1 MSYQKIFDENIKS
14 DLLINTNLL
23 TKVSISSFYCCEKE
37 SYHMN
42 IWIIWEEF
50 NDTIT

>member
-37 SYHMN
+37 SYPYEYMDYLGR
-42 IWIIWEEF
+42 IQ
-50 NDTIT
+50 